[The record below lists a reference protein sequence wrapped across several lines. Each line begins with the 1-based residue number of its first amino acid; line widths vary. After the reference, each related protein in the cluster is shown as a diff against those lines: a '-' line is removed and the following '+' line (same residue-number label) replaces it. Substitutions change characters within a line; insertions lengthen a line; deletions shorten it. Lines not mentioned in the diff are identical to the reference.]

1 MDSRRVAVV
10 RARKGRA
17 RTVIF
22 LTVCTL
28 VVACLIPQCG
38 CGVKQ
43 ASENSTAP
51 STTLEQNN
59 SVTQGQ
65 TGGPSESEQALAQA
79 KTEGKPV
86 LLCFH
91 STKCIPCI
99 EMEKNLN
106 QVMPEYQGKV
116 EFVIVDVYD
125 PTEESLN
132 RQYGIQTIP
141 TTFLL
146 KGDGQVANSF
156 QGALTPDQL
165 RKELDALL

>member
-1 MDSRRVAVV
+1 M
-10 RARKGRA
+10 
-17 RTVIF
+17 TF

-28 VVACLIPQCG
+28 IVVCLIPHCG

-43 ASENSTAP
+43 ASENSSAR
-51 STTLEQNN
+51 STTPEQNN
-59 SVTQGQ
+59 SATQGQ
-65 TGGPSESEQALAQA
+65 TGSPSKSEQVLAQA
-79 KTEGKPV
+79 KAEGKPV

-125 PTEESLN
+125 PAEDSLN

-146 KGDGQVANSF
+146 KGDGQAANSL